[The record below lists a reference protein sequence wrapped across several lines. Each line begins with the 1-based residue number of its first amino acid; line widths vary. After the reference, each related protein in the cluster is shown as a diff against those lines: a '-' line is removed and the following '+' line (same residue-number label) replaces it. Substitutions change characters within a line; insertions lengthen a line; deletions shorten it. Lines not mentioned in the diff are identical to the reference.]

1 LINAGIKKAKRSM
14 TVEKPILYEGKDYKR
29 KVPTG
34 WGSILRVVTNTDF
47 GNVESVYREMTTED
61 RKQMK
66 SYINFLEMDF
76 MSIDTNK
83 IDKERPLP
91 KFELTE

>member
-1 LINAGIKKAKRSM
+1 M

-29 KVPTG
+29 KVPKG

-47 GNVESVYREMTTED
+47 GNVESVYREMTKED
-61 RKQMK
+61 KKQMK
-66 SYINFLEMDF
+66 SYVNFLEMDF

-83 IDKERPLP
+83 IDKEQPLP
-91 KFELTE
+91 KFELTEQHL